1 MAKEASVAPRERVNI
16 VYRPATGDAQE
27 EVELPLKVLVMGDFT
42 LKPDDRPV
50 EEREPINIDK
60 DNFNEVLKA
69 QNINLS
75 VNVANKLSG
84 EPDDEMSVSL
94 KFDSLKDFGP
104 EAIAKN
110 TPELNRLLELRE
122 ALTSLKGPLS
132 NIPEFRKK
140 IQELAKDEATREQ
153 LLKELGLEE

>member
-1 MAKEASVAPRERVNI
+1 
-16 VYRPATGDAQE
+16 
-27 EVELPLKVLVMGDFT
+27 
-42 LKPDDRPV
+42 V